1 MTVAQ
6 TGQIIGREFRL
17 ERQLGKGGMGVVWL
31 ATQLT
36 TGRARAL
43 KLLDPAL
50 GLDVRACERFIA
62 EARVGARIP
71 SDHVVEVVGSGR
83 DADTGMPWLAME
95 LLEGEDL
102 DQAIR
107 RRGALPREEVATLLE
122 QVGHGLAAAHDQGI
136 VHRDLKPENVFLTT
150 PRRVGAS
157 MMVKLLDFGIAA
169 ILPDD
174 RSKATVTSAMGT
186 PLWWAPEQMQ
196 VGQHIRPATDV
207 WPLGLLAFH
216 ALTGHYYWRTPYG
229 GDASVA
235 RIVTEILVEPLDP
248 ASVRAR
254 ELRVDD
260 ALPRGFDDWFRS
272 AVVRDPSARFRD
284 ARAAM
289 AALLPLLRAKRPQL
303 ASVAFAATAP
313 VAIASVGS
321 TRDSGTRDS
330 GAQVSGAQVSGS
342 QVSGVEAG
350 RAQPP
355 TASATRVPPATRLS
369 ETLPET
375 SLEAKPTRAI
385 VWLLGLGGVLTL
397 VAIGLLALVAWHT
410 GRTAPPPPPT
420 LATVTPEASPDAA
433 VLAVVSLPEPD
444 AGAST
449 LGELAVAA
457 DLAGHA
463 ASRRSIVAATPAPTP
478 TETSPWTGVPVPPSD
493 PPPPEPPVLAPASEG
508 PLPAAPSPPPPTTRP
523 SEVVLDRSAP
533 SRQVG
538 NTEGGDPYDDAC
550 GAGEAMVA
558 LEGNS
563 VPYVGRIRV
572 VCGRLTL
579 PEGAGRIR
587 IGSTRALATRGR
599 LGGEPSRASCGDDE
613 VVVGFEARAGALV
626 DRIAL
631 RCAPLSVDASGA
643 IAVGAATSGGAI
655 GGSGG
660 TSVGTTSC
668 PSGGVA
674 RGARIRAGDGVDAF
688 GLACGAPTSR

>member
-1 MTVAQ
+1 MTALQ
-6 TGQIIGREFRL
+6 TGQVIGREFRL
-17 ERQLGKGGMGVVWL
+17 ERPLGKGGMGVVWL

-36 TGRARAL
+36 TGRSRAL
-43 KLLDPAL
+43 KLIDPAL

-102 DQAIR
+102 DQTIR

-122 QVGHGLAAAHDQGI
+122 QVGHGLAAAHQQGI

-229 GDASVA
+229 SDASVA
-235 RIVTEILVEPLDP
+235 RIVTEILVEPLGP

-254 ELRVDD
+254 ELKVDD
-260 ALPRGFDDWFRS
+260 ALPRGFDDWFGS
-272 AVVRDPSARFRD
+272 AVVRDPHARFRD
-284 ARAAM
+284 AGAAV

-313 VAIASVGS
+313 
-321 TRDSGTRDS
+321 SGMPL
-330 GAQVSGAQVSGS
+330 
-342 QVSGVEAG
+342 VEREPPVERVVE

-355 TASATRVPPATRLS
+355 VERAVERPPARNPEAPPPIVRAR
-369 ETLPET
+369 ETIPET
-375 SLEAKPTRAI
+375 PPEARVAPT
-385 VWLLGLGGVLTL
+385 VWVLALGGVL
-397 VAIGLLALVAWHT
+397 ALAVLGVLGLVAW
-410 GRTAPPPPPT
+410 RTASITPPPP
-420 LATVTPEASPDAA
+420 ATMASATAEATPDAA
-433 VLAVVSLPEPD
+433 VALPSAEPTTTTD
-444 AGAST
+444 AGASA
-449 LGELAVAA
+449 LEAVAVA
-457 DLAGHA
+457 PDLAGHA
-463 ASRRSIVAATPAPTP
+463 ASRRSIVAAATVPAAADPVG
-478 TETSPWTGVPVPPSD
+478 SPWTSAPVPSSD
-493 PPPPEPPVLAPASEG
+493 PPAPAIVAPPEAP
-508 PLPAAPSPPPPTTRP
+508 LIAAPSPPPPTARP
-523 SEVVLDRSAP
+523 SAVVLERSAP

-579 PEGAGRIR
+579 PEGAGRVR
-587 IGSTRALATRGR
+587 VGSTRALATRGH

-631 RCAPLSVDASGA
+631 RCAPLSVDGSGA
-643 IAVGAATSGGAI
+643 IVVGAATSGGSI

-660 TSVGTTSC
+660 NPVGTTSC

-674 RGARIRAGDGVDAF
+674 RGARIRAGDGLDAF
-688 GLACGAPTSR
+688 GLACGAPSAR